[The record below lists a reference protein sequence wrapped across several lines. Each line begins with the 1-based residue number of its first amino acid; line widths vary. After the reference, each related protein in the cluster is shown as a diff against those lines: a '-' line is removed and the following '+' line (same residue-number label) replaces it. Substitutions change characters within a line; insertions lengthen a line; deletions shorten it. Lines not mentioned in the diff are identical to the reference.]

1 MQLVSSRDMRAI
13 EAAADAGGL
22 SYARMMQNAGT
33 AVARAADDWM
43 DGNPGV
49 IVVLCGPGNN
59 GGDGLVAALRLADLG
74 HAVRVLA
81 FKRPASDPLR
91 RQAAERPEIGVID
104 GIARDALAQLDAW
117 LDGAD
122 LMVDALLGSGVS
134 RPIAGQLARILDLA
148 AEAAMGPDGPAVIA
162 VDLPSGLDPDSG
174 AVDPLC
180 LAADLTVTFGF
191 PKIGQFSWPGAAFVG
206 QLVIDDIG
214 IAADLAEL
222 AETDLRVVTV
232 ESVAESLL
240 EPSLDAHKGSFGR
253 ALVWAGATRYPGAAA
268 LAAEA
273 AARAGCGL
281 VQVAL
286 PSASIPGVVVR
297 VPEAIWLPLP
307 EATALAADAD
317 CVASTALALLAA
329 AAEAQ
334 AVLIGPGLSTDPGL
348 AELLTALLAE
358 LGRALGA
365 PIPWVV
371 DADGLNL
378 LAAMPDWPERLPE
391 RSVLTPHPG
400 EMARLLGCGIDA
412 VNADRVAVARE
423 AAVRWGHV
431 VVLKGALTVVA
442 PPQGAVA
449 IVPFANPALATA
461 GTGDVLAGTIVGL
474 LAQGLSPEAAALSGA
489 WIHGRAGEMAA
500 EDLGIRGT
508 LARDV
513 VARLPEVLQGL
524 EEGWELEPPGRFG
537 FGRRPR

>member
-22 SYARMMQNAGT
+22 SYARMMQNAGA

-59 GGDGLVAALRLADLG
+59 GGDGLVAALRLAELG

-81 FKRPASDPLR
+81 YKRPAADPLR
-91 RQAAERPEIGVID
+91 RAAAERPEIGVID
-104 GIARDALAQLDAW
+104 GSARDALAQLDAW

-122 LMVDALLGSGVS
+122 LLVDALLGSGVS
-134 RPIAGQLARILDLA
+134 RPITGQLARILTLA
-148 AEAAMGPDGPAVIA
+148 AEAVMGPDGPAVIA

-191 PKIGQFSWPGAAFVG
+191 AKIGHFGWPGAAFVG
-206 QLVIDDIG
+206 QLVVDDIG
-214 IAADLAEL
+214 IAADLAERS
-222 AETDLRVVTV
+222 ETDLRVVTV

-240 EPSLDAHKGSFGR
+240 EPPLDAHKGSFGR
-253 ALVWAGATRYPGAAA
+253 SLVWAGATRYPGAAA
-268 LAAEA
+268 LASEA

-286 PSASIPGVVVR
+286 PGASIPGVATR

-307 EATALAADAD
+307 EATALADDAA
-317 CVASTALALLAA
+317 CVASAARALQRA

-334 AVLIGPGLSTDPGL
+334 AVVFGPGLSTEPGL
-348 AELLTALLAE
+348 AALLDALLTALAE
-358 LGRALGA
+358 QPPTPTR
-365 PIPWVV
+365 WVV

-378 LAAMPDWPERLPE
+378 LAGMPDWPGRLPA

-423 AAVRWGHV
+423 AAARWGHV

-442 PPQGAVA
+442 QPEGGVA

-474 LAQGLSPEAAALSGA
+474 LAQGLPPEEAARSGA

-513 VARLPEVLQGL
+513 LARLPEVLQGL
-524 EEGWELEPPGRFG
+524 EEGWEREPPGRFG